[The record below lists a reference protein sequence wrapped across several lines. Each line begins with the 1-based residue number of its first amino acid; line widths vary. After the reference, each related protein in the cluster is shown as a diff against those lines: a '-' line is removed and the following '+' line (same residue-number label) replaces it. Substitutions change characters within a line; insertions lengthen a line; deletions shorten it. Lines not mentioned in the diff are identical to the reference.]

1 MQALLKYCLQFQIKA
16 LEVTP
21 FQRRYSSTHKSESY
35 VSCST
40 FWFPCMEYCNGF
52 AVNVY

>member
-1 MQALLKYCLQFQIKA
+1 MQALLKYYLRFQIKA
-16 LEVTP
+16 VEVTP

-40 FWFPCMEYCNGF
+40 FWFFMHGML
-52 AVNVY
+52 